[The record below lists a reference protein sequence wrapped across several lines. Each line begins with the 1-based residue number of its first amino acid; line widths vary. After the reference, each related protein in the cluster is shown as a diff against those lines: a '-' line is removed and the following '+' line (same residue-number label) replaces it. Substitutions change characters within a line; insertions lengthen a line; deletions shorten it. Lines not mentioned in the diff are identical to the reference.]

1 MFGCAYDA
9 KVLIVVPLL
18 VVACL
23 LLLFLV
29 NTIAAGVVGANVR
42 DDIILVVIIDFRWS
56 QW

>member
-42 DDIILVVIIDFRWS
+42 ADIILVVIIAFRWS
-56 QW
+56 Q